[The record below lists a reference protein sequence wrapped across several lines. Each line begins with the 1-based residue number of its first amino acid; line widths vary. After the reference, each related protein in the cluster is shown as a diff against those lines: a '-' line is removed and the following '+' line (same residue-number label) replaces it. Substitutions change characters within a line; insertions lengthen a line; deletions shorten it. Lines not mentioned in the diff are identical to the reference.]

1 MIINKDCLDV
11 MKEFKSDLIDMIYL
25 DPPFFTQKK
34 HTLSDSNGKEYCFT
48 DSWES
53 IDEYLKY
60 MEERIYEMYRI
71 LKPNGNLFLHGT
83 VKNFV

>member
-34 HTLSDSNGKEYCFT
+34 HTLSDSKA
-48 DSWES
+48 
-53 IDEYLKY
+53 L
-60 MEERIYEMYRI
+60 
-71 LKPNGNLFLHGT
+71 
-83 VKNFV
+83 